1 MQPPF
6 WGGFFMKHHF
16 LLLGASSGIGL
27 ALAEKLV
34 QKGHKVVLVARRAEP
49 MRQLQS
55 RFPEQVNYVALDLT
69 DVPLENEL
77 RNLGEQ
83 YSEINRIVYL
93 AGWGDLNPDLQA
105 DIELKT
111 QDLNTRVFTQVAV
124 WGTHFLQSKPQPV
137 FANIS
142 SIGGIRGSRM
152 APAYNA
158 SKAYQIN
165 YWEGLKQRA
174 RKHKMTLCYCD
185 IRPGFVNTD
194 MAKGEGQ
201 FWVAST
207 KKAAR
212 QLTAQLTKSRAVDV
226 KETIYLTKRWKII
239 AIILK
244 ILPTWL
250 YKNL

>member
-1 MQPPF
+1 
-6 WGGFFMKHHF
+6 MKHHF

-34 QKGHKVVLVARRAEP
+34 SKGHRVVLVARREEP
-49 MRQLQS
+49 MQQLQA
-55 RFPEQVNYVALDLT
+55 RFPEQVNYASLDLT
-69 DVPLENEL
+69 SERLEEHL
-77 RNLGEQ
+77 KALGEQ
-83 YSEINRIVYL
+83 YLEINRIVYL
-93 AGWGDLNPDLQA
+93 AGWGDLNPDLQL
-105 DIELKT
+105 DTELRT
-111 QDLNTRVFTQVAV
+111 QDLNTRSFTHVAV
-124 WGTHFLQSKPQPV
+124 WGTHYLQSKSEPV
-137 FANIS
+137 FANVS

-174 RKHKMTLCYCD
+174 RKNKLSIRYCD
-185 IRPGFVNTD
+185 IRPGFVDTD

-212 QLTAQLTKSRAVDV
+212 QVAAQLTKSRAAEV
-226 KETIYLTKRWKII
+226 KETLYLTKRWKII

-244 ILPTWL
+244 ILPTWV

>member
-1 MQPPF
+1 MNP
-6 WGGFFMKHHF
+6 HF

-27 ALAEKLV
+27 ALAEKLANM
-34 QKGHKVVLVARRAEP
+34 GHEVVLVARREEP

-55 RFPEQVNYVALDLT
+55 QFPEQVNYVTLDLT
-69 DVPLENEL
+69 SEHLEAKL
-77 RNLGEQ
+77 KSIGEQ
-83 YSEINRIVYL
+83 YFKINRIVYL
-93 AGWGDLNPDLQA
+93 AGWGDLNPGLQL

-111 QDLNTRVFTQVAV
+111 QELNTRTFTQVAV
-124 WGTHFLQSKPQPV
+124 WGTHFLQSKSEPV
-137 FANIS
+137 FANVS
-142 SIGGIRGSRM
+142 SIGGMRGSRM

-174 RKHKMTLCYCD
+174 RKNKMTLRYCD
-185 IRPGFVNTD
+185 IRPGFVDTA

-207 KKAAR
+207 SKAAG
-212 QLTAQLTKSRAVDV
+212 QLAAQLTKSQAAEV
-226 KETIYLTKRWKII
+226 KETLYLTKRWKII

-244 ILPTWL
+244 ILPTWI

>member
-1 MQPPF
+1 
-6 WGGFFMKHHF
+6 MKHHF

-34 QKGHKVVLVARRAEP
+34 SKGHKVVLVARREEP
-49 MRQLQS
+49 MRQLQAQ
-55 RFPEQVNYVALDLT
+55 FPEQVNYASLDLT
-69 DVPLENEL
+69 SERLDEQLKS
-77 RNLGEQ
+77 LGEQ

-105 DIELKT
+105 DIELRT
-111 QDLNTRVFTQVAV
+111 QDLNTRSFTCVAV
-124 WGTHFLQSKPQPV
+124 WGTHYLQSKSEPV
-137 FANIS
+137 FANVS

-174 RKHKMTLCYCD
+174 RKNKLPIRYCD
-185 IRPGFVNTD
+185 IRPGFVDTD

-212 QLTAQLTKSRAVDV
+212 QVAAQLTKTRAAEV
-226 KETIYLTKRWKII
+226 KETLYLTKRWKII

-244 ILPTWL
+244 ILPTWV